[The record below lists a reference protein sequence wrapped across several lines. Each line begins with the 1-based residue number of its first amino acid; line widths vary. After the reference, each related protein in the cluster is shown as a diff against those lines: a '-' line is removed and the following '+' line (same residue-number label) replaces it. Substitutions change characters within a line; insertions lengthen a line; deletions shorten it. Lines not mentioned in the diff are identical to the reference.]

1 MSFVVAM
8 PDLIQGAA
16 QDLAG
21 IRSSLAEATAAA
33 TGPTTGVAAAA
44 EDEVSIALA
53 SLFGN
58 FGAEFQA
65 VSAQAQAFH
74 QEFLGLINAGAN
86 AYLGAEAANVQQTLL
101 GDIGAPAQ
109 ALLGGGLPAP
119 AAVDAITGFGATVA
133 APYQA
138 LVFNTA
144 TNLQSLGAG
153 ISANPAPFLRQFL
166 TNQAGYA
173 QTIATGLQT
182 AVQNLPAELANLPAT
197 IQAGIQGLLA
207 FNPIPVLQQIVDQ
220 QIGYAQLI
228 ATSLQNA
235 GNDFVAG
242 LTAFPANLQTGLQTI
257 MSGDVSGGLLQV
269 GGAFL
274 APVLTNLNVT
284 IDPVTG
290 LLDIVPGG
298 ALGDLL
304 PLFGIPAQMAQNF
317 TNLLPP
323 GSVPAMVAQNATNLL
338 STVTDVSQTLDLNTG
353 NLHIGLPLAL
363 ALDAIGPPVTTLE
376 AIGSSATAFFGAVQT
391 GDGLGALAALIDAPA
406 VAANGFLNGQ
416 AMLGLPASLFG
427 IDTITVIP
435 LGGVLTPLQ
444 FASLE
449 IPILGPGS
457 LLLSGTGF
465 GGILPGLL
473 TFLPETLAQAIG
485 APPVM

>member
-16 QDLAG
+16 RDLAG

-44 EDEVSIALA
+44 EDEISIALA

-58 FGAEFQA
+58 FGSEFQA
-65 VSAQAQAFH
+65 LSVQAQAFH
-74 QEFLGLINAGAN
+74 QEFVGLLNAGAN
-86 AYLGAEAANVQQTLL
+86 AYLGAEAANAEQTLM
-101 GDIGAPAQ
+101 GE
-109 ALLGGGLPAP
+109 LPAP
-119 AAVDAITGFGATVA
+119 AAASTVTGFGATVA

-138 LVFNTA
+138 LVFNTVS
-144 TNLQSLGAG
+144 NLQSLGGG
-153 ISANPAPFLRQFL
+153 ITANPAPFLRQLL
-166 TNQAGYA
+166 TNQAAYA
-173 QTIATGLQT
+173 QAITTGFQT
-182 AVQNLPAELANLPAT
+182 AVQNLPTGLANLPGT
-197 IQAGIQGLLA
+197 LQAGLSA
-207 FNPIPVLQQIVDQ
+207 FSPVPVLQQFANQ

-242 LTAFPANLQTGLQTI
+242 LTAFPANLQTGMQTI
-257 MSGDVSGGLLQV
+257 MSGDVTGGLLQV

-416 AMLGLPASLFG
+416 AMLGLPASLSG

-435 LGGVLTPLQ
+435 LGGILTPLQ
-444 FASLE
+444 FASLQ

-485 APPVM
+485 APPAL